1 MKIVAIANQK
11 GGVGKT
17 TTAVNLAAALAQS
30 GVRTLLV
37 DLDPQANA
45 SSALGCLTDEG
56 GSLYPCL
63 VDADFA
69 AAKVLETRVPNLW
82 CIPSHMELAGSEI
95 SLARNENHL
104 IRLREVLEPLRVLN
118 RWDVC
123 LIDCPPSLGILMT
136 SALSAADG
144 LLIPI
149 QCEYYGLEGLAK
161 IIDLHERICAAGVN
175 PHVTIEGILMTM
187 FDSRTNLSRQ
197 VVDEVR
203 RVFDDLVYTTS
214 IPRNV
219 ALSEAPSYALT
230 VLEYAPNSPGARAYR
245 EAAAE
250 FIRRQPTAT
259 PEAQGASAAQS
270 TPESAATAPAAPA
283 ATVVAAPVSADP
295 AVLAP
300 APPSEPATGPAS
312 SSPAPSP
319 SPAPAPSPTP
329 APAPIAPAP
338 SSPSSFVAATP

>member
-17 TTAVNLAAALAQS
+17 TTAVNLAAALAEK

-45 SSALGCLTDEG
+45 SSALGCLTDDG
-56 GSLYPCL
+56 GSLYSCL
-63 VDADFA
+63 VGADFA
-69 AAKVLETRVPNLW
+69 AGKVLETRLPGLW
-82 CIPSHMELAGSEI
+82 CIPSHMDLAGSEV

-104 IRLREVLEPLRVLN
+104 VRLREVLEPLRVLN

-161 IIDLHERICAAGVN
+161 IVDLHERICAAGVN

-187 FDSRTNLSRQ
+187 YDGRTNLSRQ
-197 VVDEVR
+197 VVEEVR
-203 RVFDDLVYTTS
+203 RVFDDLVYQTV

-219 ALSEAPSYALT
+219 ALSEAPSHELT
-230 VLEYAPNSPGARAYR
+230 ALEYAPNSPGARAYR

-250 FIRRQPTAT
+250 YIRRQP
-259 PEAQGASAAQS
+259 
-270 TPESAATAPAAPA
+270 
-283 ATVVAAPVSADP
+283 VAADEAPVAGVPSDP
-295 AVLAP
+295 VESTEVVESP
-300 APPSEPATGPAS
+300 G
-312 SSPAPSP
+312 SPAPS
-319 SPAPAPSPTP
+319 
-329 APAPIAPAP
+329 
-338 SSPSSFVAATP
+338 FAAAHP

>member
-1 MKIVAIANQK
+1 MKIIAIANQK

-17 TTAVNLAAALAQS
+17 TTAVNLAAALAEK

-45 SSALGCLTDEG
+45 SSALGCLTEEG
-56 GSLYPCL
+56 GSLYSCL
-63 VDADFA
+63 VGADFA
-69 AAKVLETRVPNLW
+69 AAKVRETRLPRLW
-82 CIPSHMELAGSEI
+82 CIPSHMELAGSEV

-104 IRLREVLEPLRVLN
+104 VRLSEVLEPLRVLN

-123 LIDCPPSLGILMT
+123 LLDCPPSLGILMT
-136 SALSAADG
+136 SALASADG

-161 IIDLHERICAAGVN
+161 IVDLHERICAAGVN

-187 FDSRTNLSRQ
+187 YDGRTNLSRL

-203 RVFDDLVYTTS
+203 RVFEDLVYKTL

-219 ALSEAPSYALT
+219 ALSEAPSHELT
-230 VLEYAPNSPGARAYR
+230 VMEYSPNSPGARAYR

-250 FIRRQPTAT
+250 FIRRQPQAIGDPVPPAPPTGELPPA
-259 PEAQGASAAQS
+259 PMAQVPSA
-270 TPESAATAPAAPA
+270 PPLAAPA
-283 ATVVAAPVSADP
+283 PVAVPSA
-295 AVLAP
+295 AP
-300 APPSEPATGPAS
+300 APILPPAS
-312 SSPAPSP
+312 PLPDVWQADA
-319 SPAPAPSPTP
+319 PAPAPTP
-329 APAPIAPAP
+329 ARPDPTSVPPNPFGAPFNPNA
-338 SSPSSFVAATP
+338 